1 MSTPGRWGRF
11 RYTPN
16 LPLYEGRARVT
27 DSPEHQQLSE
37 QAAAEGIV
45 LLKNDGLLP
54 LAAGAR
60 VALFGKATFDYVK
73 GGGGSGDVTVS
84 GTVNLY
90 DALKAL
96 PDRITVSEAT
106 IPFYREYVEKQRA
119 QGLLAGCIAEP
130 ALPAQLIKLAAAE
143 ADTAILSISR
153 YSGEGWDRKMDDRS
167 KVEYT
172 EFTKAEFQAAGLFD
186 RGDFY
191 LSAGERKLVSQLKKT
206 FKSVVVLLNVGS
218 IVDTA
223 WFAQDPVFR
232 AAMLIGQGGMRG
244 AAAAAKA
251 LTGLV
256 NPSGRLIDTWAANI
270 ADYPSTEGFFAS
282 EDYVEYTEDI
292 YVGYRYFSTIPG
304 AAEHVVYPF
313 GYGLSYTTF
322 SVDQITGEKKG
333 DDIAVTARVVNT
345 GKAAGRQVLQL
356 YVQAPQGKLGKP
368 TRSLAAFAKTR
379 LLLPGDAQILTL
391 TVPVSEL
398 ASYDDLGKVKK
409 AAWVLE
415 RGDYR
420 FHLGINAADTTELSY
435 VLKIQKDRVIR
446 QLSTHIA
453 PKAHKKRLKA
463 DGTYEKLPAA
473 KPEKAK
479 KETAM
484 LPKLKGE
491 TWMGIWPDTRELKSL
506 PAAEFRKNGM
516 ATDQVAEGK
525 RSIASVI
532 GEMTDED
539 LCWLFGGTPNTG
551 VANTCGMGNLPRL
564 GIPNLMTADGPAGLR
579 TNPPTGVTTTAWP
592 VAAMLAATWD
602 TELLESVGKAAAEE
616 VRENNIAIWLAPAM
630 NIHRSPLCGRNFEYF
645 SEDPLIT
652 GKMAAAIVRGV
663 QSQHIAATVK
673 HFACNNKET
682 NRMESDSRLS
692 ERAAREIYL
701 KGFEIAVKESAPWC
715 VMTSY
720 NIINGVHASENTEL
734 LQGILRG
741 EWGFDGLIMTD
752 WWSTGDPY
760 KDLLGGI
767 DVRMPNGVPSRVR
780 QALDKGLI
788 KRADLERAAEN
799 LLKLLMKLD

>member
-191 LSAGERKLVSQLKKT
+191 LSASERKLVSQLKKT

-282 EDYVEYTEDI
+282 DDYVEYTEDI

-304 AAEHVVYPF
+304 AA
-313 GYGLSYTTF
+313 
-322 SVDQITGEKKG
+322 
-333 DDIAVTARVVNT
+333 
-345 GKAAGRQVLQL
+345 
-356 YVQAPQGKLGKP
+356 
-368 TRSLAAFAKTR
+368 
-379 LLLPGDAQILTL
+379 
-391 TVPVSEL
+391 
-398 ASYDDLGKVKK
+398 
-409 AAWVLE
+409 
-415 RGDYR
+415 
-420 FHLGINAADTTELSY
+420 
-435 VLKIQKDRVIR
+435 
-446 QLSTHIA
+446 
-453 PKAHKKRLKA
+453 
-463 DGTYEKLPAA
+463 
-473 KPEKAK
+473 
-479 KETAM
+479 
-484 LPKLKGE
+484 
-491 TWMGIWPDTRELKSL
+491 
-506 PAAEFRKNGM
+506 
-516 ATDQVAEGK
+516 
-525 RSIASVI
+525 
-532 GEMTDED
+532 
-539 LCWLFGGTPNTG
+539 
-551 VANTCGMGNLPRL
+551 
-564 GIPNLMTADGPAGLR
+564 
-579 TNPPTGVTTTAWP
+579 
-592 VAAMLAATWD
+592 
-602 TELLESVGKAAAEE
+602 
-616 VRENNIAIWLAPAM
+616 
-630 NIHRSPLCGRNFEYF
+630 
-645 SEDPLIT
+645 
-652 GKMAAAIVRGV
+652 
-663 QSQHIAATVK
+663 
-673 HFACNNKET
+673 
-682 NRMESDSRLS
+682 
-692 ERAAREIYL
+692 
-701 KGFEIAVKESAPWC
+701 
-715 VMTSY
+715 
-720 NIINGVHASENTEL
+720 
-734 LQGILRG
+734 
-741 EWGFDGLIMTD
+741 
-752 WWSTGDPY
+752 
-760 KDLLGGI
+760 
-767 DVRMPNGVPSRVR
+767 
-780 QALDKGLI
+780 
-788 KRADLERAAEN
+788 
-799 LLKLLMKLD
+799 